1 MAPCRYEPLAC
12 CTYQRRRV
20 ACSQGPARD
29 SHGLH
34 VPPSGV
40 PSLPRAARATTGAQ
54 SLEAALTDLGGATRL
69 AAACDQQ
76 DTSYC
81 QRIVH
86 VLQEMGN

>member
-1 MAPCRYEPLAC
+1 MACA
-12 CTYQRRRV
+12 
-20 ACSQGPARD
+20 AR
-29 SHGLH
+29 SAA
-34 VPPSGV
+34 S
-40 PSLPRAARATTGAQ
+40 SKQPRAARATTGAQ

-86 VLQEMGN
+86 VLQELGN